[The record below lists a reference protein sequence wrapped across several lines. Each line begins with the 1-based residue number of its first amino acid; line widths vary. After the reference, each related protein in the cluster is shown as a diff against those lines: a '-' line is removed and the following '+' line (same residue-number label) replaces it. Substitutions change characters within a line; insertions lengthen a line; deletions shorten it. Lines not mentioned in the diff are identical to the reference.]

1 MVVDTGFSKEAK
13 EMTKADPFPTKG
25 PVKR

>member
-1 MVVDTGFSKEAK
+1 MVVAIGFSIEAK
-13 EMTKADPFPTKG
+13 EMTKADTFPTKD

>member
-1 MVVDTGFSKEAK
+1 MIIAAGFSIEAK
-13 EMTKADPFPTKG
+13 EMTKPDPFHTKS

>member
-1 MVVDTGFSKEAK
+1 MVVATGFSIEAK
-13 EMTKADPFPTKG
+13 EITKADPFPTKG